1 MVLTRRRFLSTAAA
15 AGALL
20 LPPFSAARGSSN
32 WTSLRAT
39 RRVIEVHGRA
49 ADVFGLLQPDGSH
62 GIVADAGD
70 RFHLQLANEL
80 DERTLIHWHGLTPPS
95 MQDGVPDLSQ
105 PPLTAALEDAAA
117 GRYRFP

>member
-1 MVLTRRRFLSTAAA
+1 MLTRRRFLSTAAA

-49 ADVFGLLQPDGSH
+49 ADVFGLLQPD
-62 GIVADAGD
+62 AG
-70 RFHLQLANEL
+70 AV
-80 DERTLIHWHGLTPPS
+80 LIACSVICFAAPAL
-95 MQDGVPDLSQ
+95 
-105 PPLTAALEDAAA
+105 AALVPSSRDFGTPQEA
-117 GRYRFP
+117 